1 MKRTALLS
9 LYAFLSIVVL
19 HAQDDDTS
27 ITIFHFK
34 YPDIE
39 GIPIIFDEVGE
50 NTYYLD
56 VRNPEFISDL
66 HIQKV
71 QLDGSSGIPLG
82 SYFFPDILPKSTEG
96 DSIRNHS
103 QIYYRKGDYEY
114 SDLGIGLQIE
124 LSDSGLFSLQ
134 GFKRSLPQIYQ
145 SESNELQN
153 HLFSYKRKSDNSSI
167 SVDVLYHIENYNL
180 PVFQENINRQVES
193 FHGGLGIEQNWEKL
207 ILSVQPAFQFSH
219 INRWST
225 KVTNFTAWNMLNSE
239 YHLFE
244 SISLIFNHHYKMITT
259 EKDNQTTETGAQIFS
274 PAIRYNNDRILLQ
287 AGVASHDSSVT
298 PEGWAMYKWKNFYLS
313 AGRKY
318 NVVFRPTERNDVELV
333 PYSTDAF
340 NVGYDKQKFNSNIEF
355 FHTQFDV
362 GSHLGVIGK
371 ADIDL
376 SWLKLTQS
384 AGVYNLGIDDFH
396 IQPLDMFSHTT
407 LICSPNV
414 LFWKEA
420 RYQPF
425 IGVESFYMQ
434 YSGKL
439 GFDPMSS
446 SILDETTTFDPFS
459 SYLLNMEMG
468 LFVGGFKVSYRWVKF
483 NVLDK
488 NINNSINPDSYP
500 IQPIR
505 NLEVVWQFLN

>member
-9 LYAFLSIVVL
+9 LYAFLSIVFL
-19 HAQDDDTS
+19 HAQDGDTS
-27 ITIFHFK
+27 ITISHFQ
-34 YPDIE
+34 YPETE
-39 GIPIIFDEVGE
+39 GIPIIFDEMGE

-66 HIQKV
+66 HIHQV

-82 SYFFPDILPKSTEG
+82 SYFLPDLLPKSTQG

-103 QIYYRKGDYEY
+103 QIYYRKGDYDY

-134 GFKRSLPQIYQ
+134 GFKRSPPQIYQ
-145 SESNELQN
+145 SKSNELQN
-153 HLFSYKRKSDNSSI
+153 HLFSYRRKTDNSSI
-167 SVDVLYHIENYNL
+167 AVDALYHIENYNL

-193 FHGGLGIEQNWEKL
+193 FHGGLWIKQNWEKL
-207 ILSVQPAFQFSH
+207 TLSVQPAFQFSH

-225 KVTNFTAWNMLNSE
+225 KTTNLTAWNTLNSE

-244 SISLIFNHHYKMITT
+244 SISLIFDHHYKMITT
-259 EKDNQTTETGAQIFS
+259 EKDNQTTETALQIFF

-298 PEGWAMYKWKNFYLS
+298 PEGLAMYKWKNYYLS
-313 AGRKY
+313 ARRNY
-318 NVVFRPTERNDVELV
+318 NVVFRSTENNDAKLV

-340 NVGYDKQKFNSNIEF
+340 NIGYDQEKFNSNLEIL
-355 FHTQFDV
+355 HTQFDV

-371 ADIDL
+371 ADINL
-376 SWLKLTQS
+376 SWLNVTQS

-407 LICSPNV
+407 LIFSPNV
-414 LFWKEA
+414 WLWKSA

-425 IGVESFYMQ
+425 IGVESLYMQ
-434 YSGKL
+434 HSGKF
-439 GFDPMSS
+439 GFDPMSF
-446 SILDETTTFDPFS
+446 SIFDLTTTFDPFS
-459 SYLLNMEMG
+459 SYLMNLEMG
-468 LFVGGFKVSYRWVKF
+468 LFVSGFKVSYRWVKF
-483 NVLDK
+483 NVLDN

-505 NLEVVWQFLN
+505 HLEVVWQFLN